1 MSSLAIYY
9 HRQHGPLCLL
19 VYATAALLAGV
30 AWYCR
35 HEPPQPF
42 LTWILSGSAML
53 VFLFA
58 ASFHHLTVA
67 DEIDRLRIRFG
78 PIPLF
83 QRAVLYEDIVGV
95 EVGRTSFLDG
105 WGIHMSLS
113 GGWVMNLW
121 GRDCVVL
128 KLKKG
133 TLRVGT
139 DDAENLTAF
148 IKSRL
153 PEDSDLSSD

>member
-1 MSSLAIYY
+1 MSSLTIYY

-19 VYATAALLAGV
+19 VYATAALLAGT

-35 HEPPQPF
+35 FEPPQPF
-42 LTWILSGSAML
+42 LTWILSGSAIL

-83 QRAVLYEDIVGV
+83 QRAVLYEDIVNV

-105 WGIHMSLS
+105 WGVHLSLR

-128 KLKKG
+128 QLKKG

-139 DDAENLTAF
+139 DDAENLAAF
-148 IKSRL
+148 VKSRL
-153 PEDSDLSSD
+153 PEEPETSRE